1 MGYHFPNQ
9 EHREREEIKA
19 SAFPVF
25 ARLEKAVSAVVRGGA
40 MNGPS
45 QLATKA
51 LECTKSRGEGC
62 GREWGEWRAHRVQQ

>member
-1 MGYHFPNQ
+1 MGHRFLNR

-25 ARLEKAVSAVVRGGA
+25 ARPEKAVSMVVRGGA

-45 QLATKA
+45 DLAAKA
-51 LECTKSRGEGC
+51 LECTKSRGEEC
-62 GREWGEWRAHRVQQ
+62 GREWGEWRAHRGQQ